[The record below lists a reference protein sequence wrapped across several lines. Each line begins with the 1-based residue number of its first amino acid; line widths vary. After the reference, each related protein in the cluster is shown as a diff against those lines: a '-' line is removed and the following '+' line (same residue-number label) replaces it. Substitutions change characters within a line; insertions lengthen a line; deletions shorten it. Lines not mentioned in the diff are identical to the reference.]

1 MKGAENMYQI
11 LDFIDSKSI
20 RDFNKNTKFSP
31 SEQAI
36 LISKSEKRT
45 IEEKISA
52 LAEIIHTYSEK
63 EFQFEYQD
71 DRIIN
76 FKKIIIN
83 TIRSWEAVLK
93 GRKDSSEGY
102 IYAVYLAEKDFNDSM
117 HDDRLYFTSYEGAFE
132 YLKKEKQH
140 YLDDEDL
147 RDCITMGMIQRIK
160 LNKTDWNYIDNFYF
174 DNDLRLVTLIPGFH
188 STAIYRGGRL
198 CDPYPWC
205 DYAMFIPV
213 PFKAGDIVK
222 VESPFYKTAYGVFP
236 YEWKRPERKDWYSFE
251 MSLDMYDNTSKT
263 FWSTDDT
270 NILEIEY
277 CPDEELPE
285 DEKILKGIREIRKG
299 KMDFFVLLEH
309 YKDLDRF
316 DNIFFKK

>member
-1 MKGAENMYQI
+1 MYQI

-20 RDFNKNTKFSP
+20 RDFNKTTKFSP

-71 DRIIN
+71 DQIIN

-174 DNDLRLVTLIPGFH
+174 DNDLRLVTLIPSFH

>member
-1 MKGAENMYQI
+1 MYQI

>member
-1 MKGAENMYQI
+1 MKGVGNMYQI

-20 RDFNKNTKFSP
+20 RDLNKNTKFSP

-83 TIRSWEAVLK
+83 TIRSWEDVLR
-93 GRKDSSEGY
+93 GRKDSSDGY

-174 DNDLRLVTLIPGFH
+174 DNDLRLVTLIPSFH
-188 STAIYRGGRL
+188 STAIYQGGRL
-198 CDPYPWC
+198 CDPYPWD
-205 DYAMFIPV
+205 DYAMFIPA
-213 PFKAGDIVK
+213 PFKVGDIVK

-277 CPDEELPE
+277 CSDEELPE
-285 DEKILKGIREIRKG
+285 DEKILKGISEIRKG
-299 KMDFFVLLEH
+299 KMDFFVMLEQ
-309 YKDLDRF
+309 YKDLERF
-316 DNIFFKK
+316 YNTFFK